1 MGYNLGLKLWS
12 INTDNYLHEAIKLY
26 EKNIYGY
33 IELYVVPNTLE
44 YLEKWQDLKIP
55 FIIHCPH
62 SAHGFNLAKKEK
74 QENNRKIFEEVKK
87 YADALDA
94 QYIVIH
100 GGMDGDI
107 EETAIQLTLL
117 NESRALIENKP
128 FVALPNRIGGEYCR
142 GYNIDEIKTAIDTA
156 KCGFC
161 LDFGHAICAA
171 NSLNQDPYEYIEE
184 FLKLNP
190 QMFHLTDIEDITSI
204 YDSHPHLGEGELD
217 IARILK
223 LIPNEAKITVETI
236 KNSKTD
242 LDDFINDFEV
252 LKRIATGISSC

>member
-107 EETAIQLTLL
+107 EETAIQLALL

-142 GYNIDEIKTAIDTA
+142 GYNIDEIKTVIDTA